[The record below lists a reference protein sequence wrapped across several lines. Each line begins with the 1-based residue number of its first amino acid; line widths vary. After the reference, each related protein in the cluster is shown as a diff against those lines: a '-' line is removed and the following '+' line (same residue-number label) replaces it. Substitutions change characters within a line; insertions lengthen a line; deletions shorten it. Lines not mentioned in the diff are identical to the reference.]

1 LTDEKKDTDELLY
14 KEYIAQTD
22 FDNYDAFLQWRLGA
36 AYDDLFFREVQKD
49 LNMDNAVCKYCD
61 GSGQNIIGWA
71 LGAQDAFFRDG
82 QKAVSVSYVDEDLVS
97 LSIVYKYDPSGKNM
111 ILFYLNGVITGADYT
126 TATAFTLGAEN
137 PYIEFNTD
145 FCDIDLYKLRVYS
158 TNLDVNEIVKNYC
171 VDRKDINNFDL
182 INLAK
187 KNSNTSEY

>member
-1 LTDEKKDTDELLY
+1 
-14 KEYIAQTD
+14 
-22 FDNYDAFLQWRLGA
+22 
-36 AYDDLFFREVQKD
+36 
-49 LNMDNAVCKYCD
+49 
-61 GSGQNIIGWA
+61 
-71 LGAQDAFFRDG
+71 
-82 QKAVSVSYVDEDLVS
+82 
-97 LSIVYKYDPSGKNM
+97 M